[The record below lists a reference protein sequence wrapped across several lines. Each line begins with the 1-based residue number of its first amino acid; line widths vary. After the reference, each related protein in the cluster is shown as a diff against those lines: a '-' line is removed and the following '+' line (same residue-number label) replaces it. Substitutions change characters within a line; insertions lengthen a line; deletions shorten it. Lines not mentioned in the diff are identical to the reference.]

1 MARGLGDL
9 LVALRATEEA
19 IGTIGPRRA
28 AERIAAE
35 LQDVGPAWTGTF
47 RNAWRIAPGDQD
59 VPVSI
64 ARPVG
69 YVPGQQRPTP
79 QPVARQKVPPV
90 GLGRRFS
97 AVFTKNKTLYTIG
110 NASEH
115 RLIAMDL
122 VPGRRLPSTPP
133 RKPRNWFETYVKAGG
148 LERSINVELSRAIK
162 EARK

>member
-1 MARGLGDL
+1 MAGNLGDL
-9 LVALRATEEA
+9 LLALRATEEA

-28 AERIAAE
+28 AERICAE
-35 LQDVGPAWTGTF
+35 LQDAGPAWTGTF

-59 VPVSI
+59 IPVSI

-69 YVPGQQRPTP
+69 YVRGQQRPTP
-79 QPVARQKVPPV
+79 QPVVRQKVPPV
-90 GLGRRFS
+90 SLGRRFF
-97 AVFTKNKTLYTIG
+97 AVFGKNKTLYTIG

-122 VPGRRLPSTPP
+122 VPGRQPP
-133 RKPRNWFETYVKAGG
+133 KTAPRNWFETYVKAGG
-148 LERSINVELSRAIK
+148 LQRSINVELGRAIQ